1 MECNGNRPLQ
11 HRVKAWRTTSPAILK
26 VSMYE
31 MGVFWLRVA
40 TALYGV
46 GLLHVMAV
54 LLRKKAGF
62 LKYALFA
69 FLVGVVLHMVAIV
82 ELTTAIGHLPVDNF
96 FECATV
102 CAFLIAVLFL
112 FVYWRYDF
120 AGLSVCI
127 FPLVF
132 VMTQVGA
139 MESPMLTWPSTNVRN
154 AWLLLHVL
162 MVLAGYAALLLTAV
176 ASVFYLIQEKQLKQK
191 KSVQLFRRLPPL
203 GTLDNLI
210 TNSMGFGFVFIT
222 LGVVAGSAWA
232 FIESGT
238 AWIKDPRIA
247 LAFVTWGCYL
257 TLVFLRATAG
267 WRGRKAAFMAV
278 AVFCCSAITWAAHV

>member
-1 MECNGNRPLQ
+1 
-11 HRVKAWRTTSPAILK
+11 
-26 VSMYE
+26 MYE

-46 GLLHVMAV
+46 GLLHVMAL
-54 LLRKKAGF
+54 LLRRKSGF

-69 FLVGVVLHMVAIV
+69 FLVGAVLHFVAIV
-82 ELTTAIGHLPVDNF
+82 ELATAVGHLPVDNF

-102 CAFLIAVLFL
+102 CAFLVAVLFL

-132 VMTQVGA
+132 VLTQIGA
-139 MESPMLTWPSTNVRN
+139 METPMLTWPSTNVRN
-154 AWLLLHVL
+154 AWLLLHVML
-162 MVLAGYAALLLTAV
+162 VLLGYAALLLTAT
-176 ASVFYLIQEKQLKQK
+176 ASVFYLIQERQLKSK
-191 KSVQLFRRLPPL
+191 KSMHLFKRLPPL

-210 TNSMGFGFVFIT
+210 SNSMAFGFVFIT
-222 LGVVAGSAWA
+222 LGLVAGSAWA

-238 AWIKDPRIA
+238 AWIRDPRIA
-247 LAFVTWGCYL
+247 LSFITWGFYL
-257 TLVFLRATAG
+257 MMVFFRASAG
-267 WRGRKAAFMAV
+267 WRGRKAALMAV
-278 AVFCCSAITWAAHV
+278 GVLCCSALTWAAHVGLRSMLTK

>member
-1 MECNGNRPLQ
+1 
-11 HRVKAWRTTSPAILK
+11 
-26 VSMYE
+26 MYE

-69 FLVGVVLHMVAIV
+69 FLIGVVLHLVAIV

-96 FECATV
+96 FECAAV

-120 AGLSVCI
+120 ASLSVCI

-139 MESPMLTWPSTNVRN
+139 METPMLSWPSSNVRN
-154 AWLLLHVL
+154 AWLLLHVM
-162 MVLAGYAALLLTAV
+162 MVLSGYAALLLTAV
-176 ASVFYLIQEKQLKQK
+176 ASVFYLIQERQLKQK

-247 LAFVTWGCYL
+247 LSFVTWGFYL
-257 TLVFLRATAG
+257 TMVFLRATAG

-278 AVFCCSAITWAAHV
+278 AVLCCSAITWAAHVGLRQMLAK

>member
-1 MECNGNRPLQ
+1 
-11 HRVKAWRTTSPAILK
+11 
-26 VSMYE
+26 

-40 TALYGV
+40 TLLYGV
-46 GLLHVMAV
+46 GLLHAMAV
-54 LLRKKAGF
+54 LLRRKSGF

-69 FLVGVVLHMVAIV
+69 FLVGVVLHFVAIV
-82 ELTTAIGHLPVDNF
+82 ELTVAIGHLPVDNF

-102 CAFLIAVLFL
+102 CSFLIAVLFL

-120 AGLSVCI
+120 ASLSVCI

-139 MESPMLTWPSTNVRN
+139 METPMLTWPSPSLRS
-154 AWLLLHVL
+154 AWLLLHVMMIL
-162 MVLAGYAALLLTAV
+162 SGYAALLLTAV
-176 ASVFYLIQEKQLKQK
+176 ASVFYLIQERQLKMK
-191 KSVQLFRRLPPL
+191 KGVKLFSRLPPL

-210 TNSMGFGFVFIT
+210 TNSMGFGFIFIT
-222 LGVVAGSAWA
+222 LGVIAGSTLA

-247 LAFVTWGCYL
+247 LAV
-257 TLVFLRATAG
+257 
-267 WRGRKAAFMAV
+267 
-278 AVFCCSAITWAAHV
+278 